1 MYKGKKMITVLP
13 VGLPYRRLPSS
24 DSCVMS
30 VVDFFALGKERGPVA
45 RESGTTRV
53 EERFELGR

>member
-1 MYKGKKMITVLP
+1 MITVLP